1 MKVLQ
6 VNNYHYLRGGA
17 ERVFLNTM
25 ELLSSH
31 EHEVIPFCTRYHKN
45 LPSEFD
51 KYFADAPEIREQSFG
66 GKIKAIPRFFR
77 NSDAARK
84 LDKLLTDTK
93 PDIAHLH
100 NIFNGLSMSIL
111 PVFAKHGVPVVWT
124 LHDCRMAC
132 PTPDWMKYGQK
143 CENCRK
149 SLFLNCIRHRCYDN
163 NASISLFS
171 MLEMIH
177 KDFLFNYDKYISRYI
192 FLSREYQ
199 RIISMH
205 RPYFNSKGLILH
217 NFTPIPDI
225 EENTGDYL
233 LYFGRVTKEK
243 GVKTILEAAGK
254 MPSVKIKIAGT
265 GDMTEHIQQHAPS
278 NVEALGFLN
287 GEPLTKAVGEAKA
300 VLVPSESMDNNPM
313 SIIEANMLARPAI
326 GTRIGGIPE
335 IIVPGKTGWLIDVGD
350 ADALASCMEEAWNM
364 PEAEY
369 AAMRESCREFAMEN
383 FSPESHYKRLMEIY
397 EAAIASSKK

>member
-6 VNNYHYLRGGA
+6 VNKYHYLRGGA
-17 ERVFLNTM
+17 ERVFFNTM
-25 ELLSSH
+25 DLLSSH
-31 EHEVIPFCTRYHKN
+31 GHVVIPFCTHYHKN
-45 LPSEFD
+45 LPSEYD
-51 KYFADAPEIREQSFG
+51 RYFADAPEIREQSIT
-66 GKIKAIPRFFR
+66 GKIKAIPRFFH

-84 LDKLLTDTK
+84 LDQLLSDTK

-100 NIFNGLSMSIL
+100 NIFNGLSMAIL

-132 PTPDWMKYGQK
+132 PTPDWMKYGK
-143 CENCRK
+143 NCENCRK
-149 SLFLNCIRHRCYDN
+149 RLFLNCIKHRCCDN
-163 NASISLFS
+163 NAATSLFS

-199 RIISMH
+199 RIISIH
-205 RPYFNSKGLILH
+205 RPHFSSKGLILH
-217 NFTPIPDI
+217 NFTPISGI
-225 EENTGDYL
+225 VKETEDYL

-243 GVKTILEAAGK
+243 GVRTILEAAK
-254 MPSVKIKIAGT
+254 QASSVKIKIAGT
-265 GDMTEHIQQHAPS
+265 GEMREYIQQHAPS

-287 GEPLTKAVGEAKA
+287 GEPLTKAIGQAKA

-313 SIIEANMLARPAI
+313 SVIEANMLARPAI

-350 ADALASCMEEAWNM
+350 ADALARCMEAAWNM
-364 PEAEY
+364 PQGEY
-369 AAMRESCREFAMEN
+369 AAMRENCRAFAMEN
-383 FSPESHYKRLMEIY
+383 FSPESHYKRLMGIY
-397 EAAIASSKK
+397 EDAIASSRK

>member
-6 VNNYHYLRGGA
+6 VNKYHYVRAGA
-17 ERVFLNTM
+17 ERVFFNTM

-31 EHEVIPFCTRYHKN
+31 GHEVIPFCTRYHKN
-45 LPSEFD
+45 LPSEYD

-111 PVFAKHGVPVVWT
+111 PVFAKHGVPVVMT
-124 LHDCRMAC
+124 IHDSRLVC
-132 PTPDWMKYGQK
+132 PTANWMLKGK
-143 CENCRK
+143 HCHNCRN
-149 SLFLNCIRHRCYDN
+149 SLYTNCLFHQCYDN
-163 NASISLFS
+163 NLTISLFS

-177 KDFLFNYDKYISRYI
+177 KDFLFNYDKYISKYI
-192 FLSREYQ
+192 FLNHEY
-199 RIISMH
+199 ISQMSLH
-205 RPYFNSKGLILH
+205 HPYFQAKSDILF
-217 NFTPIPDI
+217 NFTPLKDASRH
-225 EENTGDYL
+225 TQDYL
-233 LYFGRVTKEK
+233 LFFGRLTEEK
-243 GVKTILEAAGK
+243 GIATIMEAAK
-254 MPSVKIKIAGT
+254 KAPNVKIKFAGE
-265 GDMTEHIQQHAPS
+265 GRMLEYIERQSLP
-278 NVEALGFLN
+278 NVETLGFLK
-287 GEPLTKAVGEAKA
+287 GEKLDKTVREAKA
-300 VLVPSESMDNNPM
+300 VLVPSEWMENNPM
-313 SIIEANMLARPAI
+313 TVIEANMLARPAI

-397 EAAIASSKK
+397 EDAIASSRR